1 MQNRKNGC
9 TLGDKDMPAECQELL
24 RYFGG
29 LFTTMAS
36 LYQAISGGEDW
47 SNVLKPL
54 VALGA
59 TYQCVF
65 YMFITFSM
73 FAMLNVVTSVFVDS
87 TMQRSQND
95 REFVVETELQGKKKF
110 IEMMEQ
116 VFEELD
122 SDGSG
127 QIMLSELEEHMNNP

>member
-54 VALGA
+54 VVLGGA
-59 TYQCVF
+59 YQCVF

-95 REFVVETELQGKKKF
+95 REFVVDSELAGKRQF
-110 IEMMEQ
+110 IELMKA

-122 SDGSG
+122 IAGSG
-127 QIMLSELEEHMNNP
+127 KIEISMLEEHMNN